1 MMRPMENRSAVV
13 AALLAA
19 SLTSLAASA
28 RLYLWPDAPGRRA
41 RDPLREERRGAPE
54 APARQQARG
63 HVELPPRAD
72 RDPLRPEPLGA
83 LRGRTRGW
91 KLGDHACGDRARRA
105 RRGGARRG
113 EEL

>member
-1 MMRPMENRSAVV
+1 MDRLILLPYCFSFFFFQAEDGIRDVAVTGV
-13 AALLAA
+13 QTCALPI
-19 SLTSLAASA
+19 S
-28 RLYLWPDAPGRRA
+28 
-41 RDPLREERRGAPE
+41 E

-72 RDPLRPEPLGA
+72 RGPLRPEPLGA

-113 EEL
+113 EELALRGDRRRG

>member
-28 RLYLWPDAPGRRA
+28 RLYPWPDAP
-41 RDPLREERRGAPE
+41 
-54 APARQQARG
+54 ARQKARG

-72 RDPLRPEPLGA
+72 RGPLRPEPLGA

-113 EEL
+113 EELALRGDRRRG